1 MVIPF
6 GRRGFYATS
15 TGVAFSVENAP
26 APACRDAKKQTSINR
41 KPSNWLV
48 FASFFA
54 GSEPKTPE

>member
-6 GRRGFYATS
+6 GRREFYATS
-15 TGVAFSVENAP
+15 TAAAFSVENAP
-26 APACRDAKKQTSINR
+26 APRCRGAQKQTSIDR

-54 GSEPKTPE
+54 GSGPKTPE